1 MKSFTVASALFA
13 AVALAQPHGNHHR
26 AVHHDKRA
34 IVTEVEWVTET
45 EYVTQ
50 LVDATTTLW
59 VSPGQKKAA
68 PTTKAAEPTPEVVKP
83 APEAAKPTTLIPQK
97 KESTTTTTSTTSIY
111 TPPPPPPA
119 EPTTEVV
126 VAEPS
131 TEEAVV
137 VAPTSVYTPPVP
149 EVEPT
154 TKVEE
159 PVVVAEPT
167 VVSTPAYSAPAE
179 ATPTKVANDKVDT
192 VQHNTG
198 SSGSGSFSGELT
210 YYAVGMGACGE
221 DDSGKDQT
229 GNIVAISHVKM
240 GTQSNGNP
248 MCGQTITIYA
258 NGKSTTA
265 TVRDKCMGC
274 AENDIDV
281 SEKIYKELWGDLSTG
296 RSDCTWSFN

>member
-26 AVHHDKRA
+26 GVHHDKRA

-50 LVDATTTLW
+50 LVDATTTVW
-59 VSPGQKKAA
+59 VPAGQNKAA

-83 APEAAKPTTLIPQK
+83 APEVVKPTTLVPK
-97 KESTTTTTSTTSIY
+97 LKETSTTSTTSSIY
-111 TPPPPPPA
+111 TPPPPPPVESTTEVPVA
-119 EPTTEVV
+119 EPTTEK
-126 VAEPS
+126 
-131 TEEAVV
+131 V
-137 VAPTSVYTPPVP
+137 VAPTSVYTPPAP
-149 EVEPT
+149 EVKPT

-167 VVSTPAYSAPAE
+167 VVSTPAYSAPA
-179 ATPTKVANDKVDT
+179 APQPTKETNNKVDT
-192 VQHNTG
+192 VQHSTG
-198 SSGSGSFSGELT
+198 GSGSFSGELT

-229 GNIVAISHVKM
+229 GNIVAISHLKM

-248 MCGQTITIYA
+248 MCGQTITIYS

-281 SEKIYKELWGDLSTG
+281 SEKVYKELWGDLSTG
-296 RSDCTWSFN
+296 RSECTWSFN